1 MGYIH
6 RFSSTLTIYPYVLS
20 DDPTFRRVIEQATWQ
35 RQDYNG
41 QIPDSLPRQ
50 MVRLNAAE
58 AESACRSRQ
67 RAYNP
72 TLSPR
77 KQPTSSAIA
86 TANAALASVGSSFSN
101 EVVAYVASG
110 SVAASTLTAYAAT
123 WEDWLDYA
131 RAHDIQCTL
140 PAPAEPVASYLV
152 ARATRDEAKGLGFA
166 NTKRR
171 FAAITHFHRVSDV
184 VSPTDS
190 NPILRQVRKA
200 IQNRLGSRKV
210 SKAALNRSHII
221 DFERRFGS
229 VHLGEYFTPSSV
241 HNLVFTFLYSMMFEA
256 CLRFDDMSAPNFG
269 DVIWGEDCL
278 RIFLTDTKTDRER
291 SGQWAFVIADVDLSI
306 AYRLYLKILNIIF
319 GCWLLSP
326 SGFKDQYFKECA
338 LPYSEDFPIEGIPM
352 IARWKFFSYS
362 GPGASF
368 GAWLPTPN
376 DKISYIETLN
386 TLKQWAEP
394 LGFKSEDIGTHSLRR
409 GGSSEDA
416 HLNLSDVLTLH
427 HGRWRSKITAA
438 GYLETSAQIAARIK
452 ALRANPHLYTVGQ

>member
-1 MGYIH
+1 MA
-6 RFSSTLTIYPYVLS
+6 
-20 DDPTFRRVIEQATWQ
+20 Q
-35 RQDYNG
+35 
-41 QIPDSLPRQ
+41 
-50 MVRLNAAE
+50 LNAAE

-67 RAYNP
+67 GAYNP
-72 TLSPR
+72 TSSSR
-77 KQPTSSAIA
+77 KQPTSAALA
-86 TANAALASVGSSFSN
+86 TINAAFASVGSSFSQ
-101 EVVAYVASG
+101 EVVSYVASG
-110 SVAASTLTAYAAT
+110 SVAASTLTAYAST

-131 RAHDIQCTL
+131 RVHEITCTL

-200 IQNRLGSRKV
+200 IQKRLGSRKV
-210 SKAALNRSHII
+210 SKAALNRAHIVE
-221 DFERRFGS
+221 FEKRFSS

-241 HNLVFTFLYSMMFEA
+241 NNLVFTFIYATMFEA
-256 CLRFDDMSAPNFG
+256 CLRFDDMSSPTFG
-269 DVIWGEDCL
+269 DVTWGEDCL

-291 SGQWAFVIADVDLSI
+291 SGQWAFVIADADLSI

-326 SGFKDQYFKECA
+326 RGFKEQYFEECA
-338 LPYSEDFPIEGIPM
+338 ISYTEEFPIEVIPM
-352 IARWKFFSYS
+352 IARWKFFRYT
-362 GPGASF
+362 GPAESF

-376 DKISYIETLN
+376 EKISYIETLN
-386 TLKQWAEP
+386 TLKIWSEP

-416 HLNLSDVLTLH
+416 HLNLSDVLTLQ

-438 GYLETSAQIAARIK
+438 GYLETSAQIAARVK
-452 ALRANPHLYTVGQ
+452 ALRANPQLYTVGQ